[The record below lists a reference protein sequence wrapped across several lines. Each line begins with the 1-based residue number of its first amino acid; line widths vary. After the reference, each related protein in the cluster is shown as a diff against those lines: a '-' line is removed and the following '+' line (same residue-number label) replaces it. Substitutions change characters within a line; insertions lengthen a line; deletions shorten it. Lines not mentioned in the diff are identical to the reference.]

1 VSAGASSAAAAA
13 AAARRQA
20 MLRQEEEEM
29 TGYSP
34 QDLADDWE
42 FKILRSATGAFK
54 NPEKLRA
61 VLDEEKRAGWVL
73 VEKFDSGRLRL
84 KRPASARQLDGK
96 LDFDPYRNNVGTTE
110 GTIALYV
117 VLGVFTGLAV
127 ILGLLFIFL
136 RASG

>member
-1 VSAGASSAAAAA
+1 
-13 AAARRQA
+13 
-20 MLRQEEEEM
+20 M

-54 NPEKLRA
+54 DPEKLRA

-96 LDFDPYRNNVGTTE
+96 LDFDPYRNNVGASE
-110 GTIALYV
+110 GMVAFYT
-117 VLGVFTGLAV
+117 VLGIL
-127 ILGLLFIFL
+127 LGLVLVLGLFLFL